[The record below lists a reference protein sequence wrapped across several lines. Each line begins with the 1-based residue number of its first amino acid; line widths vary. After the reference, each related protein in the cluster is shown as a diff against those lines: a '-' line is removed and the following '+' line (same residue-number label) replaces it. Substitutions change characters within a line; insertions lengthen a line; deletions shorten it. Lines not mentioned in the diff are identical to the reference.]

1 MNKGLFDKARFAM
14 NETMNKIRAFLDD
27 YDFASLPSFLLFMVV
42 VTAGM
47 TVNYFSL
54 VAQGLP
60 ELEAFAIS
68 MLFEAGIAAWKFQ
81 GHRVKNSKAQADAV
95 NVALWVSVL
104 LAGCMLIASLTG
116 RNWGLI
122 VAGMA
127 MAHVV
132 FYLIFDAND
141 DIRNNRRDNKAADN
155 RITQKNISAENAIR
169 QAEADLKIIDK
180 ITQELSRLHTQ
191 FGHLPAS
198 ELEFVLEAYR
208 NRLLAEYNASE
219 TVQNAT
225 KGLADINKDGKIG
238 MRTPASEVKTDF
250 IEGRNDK

>member
-1 MNKGLFDKARFAM
+1 MNKGLFDKARSAI
-14 NETMNKIRAFLDD
+14 NNTIEKIRAFLDD

-54 VAQGLP
+54 TAQGIP
-60 ELEAFAIS
+60 PFEAFAIS

-95 NVALWVSVL
+95 NIALWVSVT
-104 LAGCMLIASLTG
+104 LAGCMLVASL
-116 RNWGLI
+116 NNKSWGWI
-122 VAGMA
+122 VAA
-127 MAHVV
+127 AAVAHVV

-141 DIRNNRRDNKAADN
+141 DIRNNRRENKAADH
-155 RITQKNISAENAIR
+155 RIEQKNITAENAIR

-180 ITQELSRLHTQ
+180 ITQELSRLHRD
-191 FGHLPAS
+191 FGHLPVQ

-225 KGLADINKDGKIG
+225 KGLADLNKDGKIG
-238 MRTPASEVKTDF
+238 TFRNVNPPT
-250 IEGRNDK
+250 GRGQ